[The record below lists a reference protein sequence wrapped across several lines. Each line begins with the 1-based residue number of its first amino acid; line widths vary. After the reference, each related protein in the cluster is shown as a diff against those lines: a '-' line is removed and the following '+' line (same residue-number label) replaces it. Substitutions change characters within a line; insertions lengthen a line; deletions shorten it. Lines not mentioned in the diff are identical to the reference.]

1 MIWYG
6 IYGIAFLVVVVIVMG
21 ITCIITFRSQFDR
34 LEHKVEEEYQKLYP
48 VMEKRRDILSSFFS
62 ADTVAQ
68 WGGEE
73 AFTHSLLNTLAE
85 LSGDNKDR
93 NLILAKHALLSR
105 LISHGQEED
114 NEAEGQEALKDI
126 WRKIERYEQVLSME
140 EEYQYAIEPLQLA
153 IHTYNVLI
161 QVFPASF
168 VAKLLKKE
176 KMVEL
181 R

>member
-6 IYGIAFLVVVVIVMG
+6 IAFVVVAVIVMG

-48 VMEKRRDILSSFFS
+48 VLKKRRDILSSFFS
-62 ADTVAQ
+62 ANKMKQ
-68 WGGEE
+68 WGGDEV
-73 AFTHSLLNTLAE
+73 FNHSLLNALEE
-85 LSGDNKDR
+85 LSGDAKDR
-93 NLILAKHALLSR
+93 NLILSKHALLSSLLMQGEGNEAKEQNR
-105 LISHGQEED
+105 QEE
-114 NEAEGQEALKDI
+114 LKDA
-126 WRKIERYEQVLSME
+126 WQKLEGYEKMLAVE
-140 EEYQYAIEPLQLA
+140 EDYFHAIEPLQLA

-176 KMVEL
+176 KMQEL